1 MTDHTATAPL
11 PADPL
16 VTWDGPLGL
25 PDFGRIS
32 DDDFATAFDAAL
44 AAHDAQIEAIASNPQ
59 PPTIDNTLAALEL
72 AGKPLGRV
80 SAIFWCKAGADTN
93 DTIQALERAISPRM
107 ARHYSAIGMNERLF
121 ARIDVLHAGAG
132 ELGLDPETARVLDLA
147 WKGFVRSGAKL
158 GPEEKKRL
166 ATINEELASLGARYG
181 QNVLADERAWALF
194 LDEGDLG
201 GLPASLRRS
210 MAEAAASRGHD
221 GRFAVTLSRSIMEPF
236 LTFSDRRDLREKAF
250 RAFVSR
256 GETAGDGD
264 NRPIVAQMLRLRSE
278 KAKLLGYA
286 SYAALKLDSTMA
298 KTPEAVAGLLDPVWE
313 KAIERVSQ
321 DQAELTRIAA
331 AGGLNEALAPWD
343 WRYYQEKLRTERYA
357 FDEQQLKPYFS
368 LDGVIAACFD
378 VANRLFGLSF
388 EEMPGI
394 AAWHPDVRVFEV
406 RNADGSHR
414 AVFLADYYNRPSKRS
429 GAWMSSLKGG
439 WSLGEGSTPIIY
451 NVMNFA
457 RPPKGETALLSLDEA
472 RTLFHEFG
480 HALHGM
486 LSEVTWPSVSGT
498 GVSRDFVE
506 LPSQLYE
513 HWLTVPAILQK
524 HARHAETG
532 EPMPMELMER
542 MEASRTFGAGFATVE
557 FAASALI
564 DMAYHAA
571 EEAPEDPL
579 AFELE
584 MLARLKMPDAIAMRH
599 RTPHFAHVFSGDGY
613 SAGYY
618 SYMWSEVLDADAF
631 AAFEETGD
639 PFDAAM
645 AERLRRHIYSAGGSR
660 DPEELYTAF
669 RGKMPTPDAMMRL
682 RGLA

>member
-1 MTDHTATAPL
+1 MTDPIVPSA
-11 PADPL
+11 L
-16 VTWDGPLGL
+16 VHWDGPLGL
-25 PDFGRIS
+25 PDFSRIA
-32 DDDFATAFDAAL
+32 DDAFEAAFDAGF
-44 AAHDAQIEAIASNPQ
+44 AAHAAEIEAIAANLE

-72 AGKPLGRV
+72 AGRPLGRV

-121 ARIDVLHAGAG
+121 ARIDDLHARRA
-132 ELGLDPETARVLDLA
+132 EIGLDAETARVLELT

-158 GPEEKKRL
+158 GDADKKRL
-166 ATINEELASLGARYG
+166 AAINEELASLGARFG
-181 QNVLADERAWALF
+181 QNVLADERSWALY
-194 LDEGDLG
+194 LDEADLA
-201 GLPASLRRS
+201 GLPNSLRRS
-210 MAEAAASRGHD
+210 MAEAASSRGRE
-221 GRFAVTLSRSIMEPF
+221 GAFAVTLSRSIMEPF
-236 LTFSDRRDLREKAF
+236 LTFSDRRDLREAAF
-250 RAFVSR
+250 RAFVYR
-256 GETAGDGD
+256 GENEGDHD
-264 NRPIVAQMLRLRSE
+264 NRAVVASMLRLRRE
-278 KAKLLGYA
+278 KARLLGYP
-286 SYAALKLDSTMA
+286 SYAALKLDNTMA
-298 KTPEAVAGLLDPVWE
+298 KTPAAVAELLDPVWE
-313 KAIERVSQ
+313 KALARVSE
-321 DQAELTRIAA
+321 DQAELTRIAT

-343 WRYYQEKLRTERYA
+343 WRYYQEKLRSERYA
-357 FDEQQLKPYFS
+357 FDEQQLKPYFQ
-368 LDGVIAACFD
+368 LENIVAACFD
-378 VANRLFGLSF
+378 VANRLFGLTF
-388 EEMPGI
+388 EEKKGI

-406 RNADGSHR
+406 KNADGTHR
-414 AVFLADYYNRPSKRS
+414 AVFLADYFNRPSKRS
-429 GAWMSSLKGG
+429 GAWMSSLRGG
-439 WSLGEGSTPIIY
+439 WSLGDGSTPIIY

-457 RPPKGETALLSLDEA
+457 KAPKGEAALLSIDEA
-472 RTLFHEFG
+472 HTLFHEFG

-513 HWLTVPAILQK
+513 HWLTVPEVIEK

-532 EPMPMELMER
+532 DPMPRELMER
-542 MEASRTFGAGFATVE
+542 MDASKTFGAGFATVE

-579 AFELE
+579 AFERE

-639 PFDAAM
+639 PFDGAM
-645 AERLRRHIYSAGGSR
+645 AERLRKHIYSAGGSR

-669 RGKMPTPDAMMRL
+669 RGKMPSPDAMMRN

>member
-1 MTDHTATAPL
+1 MTDPIVPSA
-11 PADPL
+11 L
-16 VTWDGPLGL
+16 VHWDGPLGL
-25 PDFGRIS
+25 PDFSRIA
-32 DDDFATAFDAAL
+32 DDAFEAAFDAGF
-44 AAHDAQIEAIASNPQ
+44 AAHAAEIEAIAANPEQ
-59 PPTIDNTLAALEL
+59 PTIDNTLVALEL
-72 AGKPLGRV
+72 AGRPLGRV

-93 DTIQALERAISPRM
+93 NTIQALERAISPRM

-121 ARIDVLHAGAG
+121 ARIDDLHARRA
-132 ELGLDPETARVLDLA
+132 EIGLDAETARVLELT

-158 GPEEKKRL
+158 GDADKKRL
-166 ATINEELASLGARYG
+166 AAINEELASLGARFG
-181 QNVLADERAWALF
+181 QNVLADERSWALY
-194 LDEGDLG
+194 LDEADLA
-201 GLPASLRRS
+201 GLPNSLRRA
-210 MAEAAASRGHD
+210 MAEAASSRGRE
-221 GRFAVTLSRSIMEPF
+221 GAFAVTLSRSIMEPF
-236 LTFSDRRDLREKAF
+236 LTFSDRRDLREAAF
-250 RAFVSR
+250 RAFISR
-256 GETAGDGD
+256 GENEGDHD
-264 NRPIVAQMLRLRSE
+264 NRAVVASMLRLRRE
-278 KAKLLGYA
+278 KARLLGYP
-286 SYAALKLDSTMA
+286 SYAALKLDNTMA
-298 KTPEAVAGLLDPVWE
+298 KTPAAVAELLDPVWE
-313 KAIERVSQ
+313 KALARVSE
-321 DQAELTRIAA
+321 DQAELTRIAT

-343 WRYYQEKLRTERYA
+343 WRYYQEKLRSERYA
-357 FDEQQLKPYFS
+357 FDEQQLKPYFQ
-368 LDGVIAACFD
+368 LENIVAACFD
-378 VANRLFGLSF
+378 VANRLFGLTF
-388 EEMPGI
+388 EEKKGI

-406 RNADGSHR
+406 KNADGTHR
-414 AVFLADYYNRPSKRS
+414 AVFLADYFNRPSKRS
-429 GAWMSSLKGG
+429 GAWMSSLRGG
-439 WSLGEGSTPIIY
+439 WSLGDGSTPIIY

-457 RPPKGETALLSLDEA
+457 KAPKGEAALLSIDEA
-472 RTLFHEFG
+472 HTLFHEFG

-513 HWLTVPAILQK
+513 HWLTVPEVLEK

-532 EPMPMELMER
+532 APMPRELMER
-542 MEASRTFGAGFATVE
+542 MDASKTFGAGFATVE

-579 AFELE
+579 AFERE

-639 PFDAAM
+639 PFDGAM
-645 AERLRRHIYSAGGSR
+645 AERLRKHIYSAGGSR

-669 RGKMPTPDAMMRL
+669 RGKMPSPDAMMRN

>member
-1 MTDHTATAPL
+1 MTDPIVPSA
-11 PADPL
+11 L
-16 VTWDGPLGL
+16 VHWDGPLGL
-25 PDFGRIS
+25 PDFSRIA
-32 DDDFATAFDAAL
+32 DDAFEAAFDASF
-44 AAHDAQIEAIASNPQ
+44 AAHAAEIEAIAANPEQ
-59 PPTIDNTLAALEL
+59 PTIDNTLAALEL
-72 AGKPLGRV
+72 AGRPLGRV

-121 ARIDVLHAGAG
+121 ARIDDLHARRA
-132 ELGLDPETARVLDLA
+132 EIGLDAETARVLELT

-158 GPEEKKRL
+158 GDADKKRL
-166 ATINEELASLGARYG
+166 AAINEELASLGARFG
-181 QNVLADERAWALF
+181 QNVLADERSWALY
-194 LDEGDLG
+194 LDEADLA
-201 GLPASLRRS
+201 GLPNSLRRA
-210 MAEAAASRGHD
+210 MAEAASSRGRE
-221 GRFAVTLSRSIMEPF
+221 GAFAVTLSRSIMEPF
-236 LTFSDRRDLREKAF
+236 LTFSDRRDLREAAF

-256 GETAGDGD
+256 GENEGDHD
-264 NRPIVAQMLRLRSE
+264 NRAVVASMLRLRRE
-278 KAKLLGYA
+278 KARLLGYP
-286 SYAALKLDSTMA
+286 SYAALKLDNTMA
-298 KTPEAVAGLLDPVWE
+298 KTPAAVAELLDPVWE
-313 KAIERVSQ
+313 KALARVSE
-321 DQAELTRIAA
+321 DQAELTRIAT

-343 WRYYQEKLRTERYA
+343 WRYYQEKLRSERYA
-357 FDEQQLKPYFS
+357 FDEQQLKPYFQ
-368 LDGVIAACFD
+368 LENIVAACFD
-378 VANRLFGLSF
+378 VANRLFGLTF
-388 EEMPGI
+388 EEKKGI

-406 RNADGSHR
+406 KNADGTHR
-414 AVFLADYYNRPSKRS
+414 AVFLADYFNRPSKRS
-429 GAWMSSLKGG
+429 GAWMSSLRGG
-439 WSLGEGSTPIIY
+439 WSLGDGSTPIIY

-457 RPPKGETALLSLDEA
+457 KAPKGEAALLSIDEA
-472 RTLFHEFG
+472 HTLFHEFG

-513 HWLTVPAILQK
+513 HWLTVPEVIEK

-532 EPMPMELMER
+532 DPMPRELMER
-542 MEASRTFGAGFATVE
+542 MDASKTFGAGFATVE

-579 AFELE
+579 AFERE

-639 PFDAAM
+639 PFDGAM
-645 AERLRRHIYSAGGSR
+645 AERLRKHIYSAGGSR

-669 RGKMPTPDAMMRL
+669 RGKMPSPDAMMRN